1 MVTEKWHANGGEG
14 SAGTFDWGGYFNT
27 QYFADPQ
34 EGLIGVLMKQ
44 TQGGNDDTGWRFRQ
58 LVFQTVDD

>member
-1 MVTEKWHANGGEG
+1 MQK
-14 SAGTFDWGGYFNT
+14 DWMYWATYFNT

-34 EGLIGVLMKQ
+34 EQIIGILMKQ
-44 TQGGNDDTGWRFRQ
+44 TLDIPSDPTGWKFQQ